1 MEHMK
6 KNVTPVWKVT
16 SLGPSMACLR
26 RETESMS
33 LEVLA
38 PDLFRFRVA
47 PDGQKPAHD
56 SFAVVGKPMESI
68 AADFKVHRGDLE
80 VRTSTAT
87 FRLSLRT
94 GAWRLIDTF
103 GLPVFESL
111 PAVTGPTGSET
122 TVELSLADGE
132 SIFGMGENT
141 GSWNLRGCR
150 REFWNTDVL
159 GLAPAIYPG
168 IPSLYVSIP
177 FALSLRDGRAA
188 GLFWDH
194 PGRQLWDVGAR
205 RLDRWTM
212 TASTGVTDLY
222 LFAGPHVSGVVER
235 FTEWTGRIPLPP
247 RWGLGFHQC
256 RYSYASRRELEQI
269 SRQFRRRNLPCDAL
283 YLDIHHMDGYRVFTF
298 GHEFPKPRE
307 MIRRLGKQGFK
318 VVTIVDPGVKEDP
331 DFAVFQRGRARDA
344 FVRGPVGKAPFAGEV
359 WPGRSLFPDF
369 LKADARAWWGEE
381 QAALL
386 RLGVAG
392 IWNDMNE
399 PANFARSDK
408 TLDPACRHGGSTA
421 PSVHGDVHN
430 AYGSEMARASRD
442 GILEHGDGQ
451 RPFVITRA
459 GYAGVQRHALVW
471 TGDNSSSWEHLRDV
485 IPELLNLSLSGVSF
499 CGADVGGFL
508 DHCPP
513 ELFVRWFQ
521 LATFTPF
528 FRNHSNLGTRA
539 QEPWAFGTEI
549 EGICRAYLH
558 LRYQWLPHLYSL
570 LAGAHETGAP
580 LMRPLLWHY
589 PNDPR
594 SVACGSQFL
603 VGRDLLVAPILEA
616 GAAAR
621 SVYLPPEMWYD
632 FWTGELI
639 QGGEDI
645 LTEAPLDRLPLFVR
659 AGALLALGRVGA
671 WAGAEDRSVITLAC
685 WPGTDGELS
694 WYEDDEATEA
704 YQQGA
709 FLKRTIRSARRR
721 SRFQIHF
728 SPVTG
733 TFASRVLSWHLRVH
747 GCGAGA
753 RVRCRGV
760 EGTSAFDPDSS
771 IFEIDILNSPGEMSV
786 ELTGI

>member
-6 KNVTPVWKVT
+6 KNLTPVWKVA
-16 SLGPSMACLR
+16 SLGPSMARLR
-26 RETESMS
+26 RGTESMF

-38 PDLFRFRVA
+38 PDLFRIRIA
-47 PDGQKPAHD
+47 LDGQKPAHD
-56 SFAVVGKPMESI
+56 SFAMVGKPVEST

-80 VRTSTAT
+80 ARTSTAT

-111 PAVTGPTGSET
+111 PAMTGPTGSET
-122 TVELSLADGE
+122 TVELSLVDGE

-141 GSWNLRGCR
+141 GSWNLRGRR

-212 TASTGVTDLY
+212 TASTGATDLY

-269 SRQFRRRNLPCDAL
+269 ARQFRRRKLPCDAL

-298 GHEFPKPRE
+298 GQEFPKPRE
-307 MIRRLGKQGFK
+307 MIRRLANQGFK

-331 DFAVFQRGRARDA
+331 DFAVFTRGRARDA
-344 FVRGPVGKAPFAGEV
+344 FVRGAVGKAPFAGEV

-442 GILEHGDGQ
+442 GIIKHGDGQ

-485 IPELLNLSLSGVSF
+485 IPELLNLSLSGVPF

-539 QEPWAFGTEI
+539 QEPWAFGPEI

-570 LAGAHETGAP
+570 LAAARETGAP
-580 LMRPLLWHY
+580 LMRP
-589 PNDPR
+589 P
-594 SVACGSQFL
+594 A
-603 VGRDLLVAPILEA
+603 
-616 GAAAR
+616 
-621 SVYLPPEMWYD
+621 
-632 FWTGELI
+632 
-639 QGGEDI
+639 
-645 LTEAPLDRLPLFVR
+645 
-659 AGALLALGRVGA
+659 LALSQRPTVGGL
-671 WAGAEDRSVITLAC
+671 WQSI
-685 WPGTDGELS
+685 PGGP
-694 WYEDDEATEA
+694 
-704 YQQGA
+704 
-709 FLKRTIRSARRR
+709 R
-721 SRFQIHF
+721 
-728 SPVTG
+728 PP
-733 TFASRVLSWHLRVH
+733 
-747 GCGAGA
+747 
-753 RVRCRGV
+753 RCPH
-760 EGTSAFDPDSS
+760 S
-771 IFEIDILNSPGEMSV
+771 
-786 ELTGI
+786 